1 MHHDKADCR
10 NCSLVA
16 HAIGLVIGHEIS
28 RAFDDHGQPVRRRGK
43 SAQLV
48 NEGDVCTA
56 LPGSRVN
63 GALMPEENVAD
74 NPGARWRSRPT
85 GWPARVVRSR
95 SSTADVP
102 AKERLWQANREA
114 VCPGKAP

>member
-56 LPGSRVN
+56 LPRL
-63 GALMPEENVAD
+63 ARQWRAD
-74 NPGARWRSRPT
+74 AR
-85 GWPARVVRSR
+85 
-95 SSTADVP
+95 
-102 AKERLWQANREA
+102 
-114 VCPGKAP
+114 GKCR